1 MHPDSRMNRL
11 LITGAAGGLG
21 HAMRSRLT
29 HLAKTIRLSDVAD
42 MGEAAAH
49 EEIMPCD
56 LSDKA
61 AVEALVEGCDG
72 IVHFGG
78 RSIEDKWEVIRD
90 ANIEGVFN
98 LYEAARKQG
107 KPRIVFASSNH
118 AVGFYRQDQVIDNTV
133 YPQPDGL
140 YGVSKVFG
148 EMMAST
154 YWNKFGVETAVVRI
168 GSSFDA
174 PKSHRMLSSWMSFSD
189 FAGLIERVFDVPHL
203 GCPVIY
209 GVSDNDTVWWD
220 NRQVAWLGW
229 RPEDNSEAFRPK
241 LDAELA
247 KFPAD
252 APDVVYQGGAFT
264 ADGIHED

>member
-21 HAMRSRLT
+21 RALRTRLT
-29 HLAKTIRLSDVAD
+29 HLAKTIRLSDMAD
-42 MGEAAAH
+42 LGEAAAH
-49 EEIMPCD
+49 EEIVYCD

-61 AVEALVEGCDG
+61 AVAALVDGCDG

-78 RSIEDKWEVIRD
+78 RSIEDTWEIIRD
-90 ANIEGVFN
+90 SNIEGVYN
-98 LYEAARKQG
+98 LYEAARTLG

-133 YPQPDGL
+133 YPQPDSL

-148 EMMAST
+148 EMMASA

-168 GSSFDA
+168 GSSFEE
-174 PKSHRMLSSWMSFSD
+174 PRSHRMLSSFMSFGD
-189 FAGLIERVFDVPHL
+189 FASLIEKVFDAPRL

-220 NRQVAWLGW
+220 NTKVAWLGW
-229 RPEDNSEAFRPK
+229 RPQDNSEAYREK
-241 LDAELA
+241 LDASAA

-264 ADGIHED
+264 ADGIHEA